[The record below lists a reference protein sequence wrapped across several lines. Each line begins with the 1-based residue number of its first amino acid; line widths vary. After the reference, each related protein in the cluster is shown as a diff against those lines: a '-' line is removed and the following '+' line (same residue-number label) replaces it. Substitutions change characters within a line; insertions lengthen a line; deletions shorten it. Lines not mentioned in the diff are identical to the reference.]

1 MDRHGDDT
9 LITALIE
16 TVAMWSD
23 ADRQRLAS
31 MLGSHCWPSGIMD
44 RRDPRG
50 AESLRNWRPGG
61 PGPALPACACT
72 GGRCAVCN

>member
-1 MDRHGDDT
+1 MDRHRDDT

-16 TVAMWSD
+16 TVAMWND

-31 MLGSHCWPSGIMD
+31 MLGAHCWPGGILD
-44 RRDPRG
+44 RRDPRR

-61 PGPALPACACT
+61 PGPTLPACACA